1 MHIVTVNDLTR
12 SGPEHAAASIASSG
26 VSVTKVSKSS
36 LTLELRLLIRHDPC
50 QLIRPIR
57 SQRIVTKGTSASPRG
72 KGLCSPLFD
81 HLISDCKQRSAEWY
95 FTSDGTGRKSPRVT
109 WTWPHVQINVRASL
123 KSRSLV
129 TRFKPRV
136 LEIKSKFSSGTW
148 SLMAKRRDSSDVEV
162 TADSNKHNGRVKC
175 ARSAQSALPQP

>member
-36 LTLELRLLIRHDPC
+36 LTLELRLLIRHDPS

-81 HLISDCKQRSAEWY
+81 HLISDCKQRSAEW
-95 FTSDGTGRKSPRVT
+95 
-109 WTWPHVQINVRASL
+109 TWPHVQINVRASL

-148 SLMAKRRDSSDVEV
+148 NLMAKRRDSSDVEV